1 MATQSWTDPDL
12 SQTTMQSSDVLL
24 FMRPIT
30 DASGNV
36 SGYQPCNIT
45 AANFSNSIVAM
56 GLLLLG
62 ANLPD
67 AAPSGGGLFLNN
79 GAFSY
84 SAVSGST
91 SGTPLSAE
99 ALATSLRALLAA
111 SPPMGDTWNFDGFQN
126 NAGNITQ
133 VDDGTSSSSG
143 PSSQTPLTPEAFTA
157 SLKAALAV
165 YPAMGSALNYQGFQ
179 NNAGSPQEVDTGE

>member
-67 AAPSGGGLFLNN
+67 SAPSGGGLFLND

-91 SGTPLSAE
+91 SGTPLSPE
-99 ALATSLRALLAA
+99 ALAASLQALLAA
-111 SPPMGDTWNFDGFQN
+111 SPAMGSSTNFHGVQA
-126 NAGNITQ
+126 NAGVATI
-133 VDDGTSSSSG
+133 VDDGT
-143 PSSQTPLTPEAFTA
+143 
-157 SLKAALAV
+157 
-165 YPAMGSALNYQGFQ
+165 
-179 NNAGSPQEVDTGE
+179 